1 MHNWFICG
9 IQLKYCLF
17 SYQSPSTCNG
27 CRHLNS
33 CAIYHKVWIF
43 FFFMMKVFFNDTL
56 GSFCWFE
63 RDYLSIYIK
72 FTFCNRHMEAMLQL
86 AVLVIYL
93 TTLWIT
99 WQSRIIT
106 FLNNGI
112 DWLFSKLELLRYNDL
127 LNVLWNLKFTS
138 LTSVYDNI
146 GKKEEYLPALSFKFW
161 KWGSHII
168 LFCPWHKKWA
178 FDRFFRK
185 KQKIH
190 IQFCLP

>member
-1 MHNWFICG
+1 
-9 IQLKYCLF
+9 
-17 SYQSPSTCNG
+17 
-27 CRHLNS
+27 
-33 CAIYHKVWIF
+33 
-43 FFFMMKVFFNDTL
+43 MMKVFFNDTL

-86 AVLVIYL
+86 AGLVIYL

-112 DWLFSKLELLRYNDL
+112 DWLISKLELLRYIGL

-161 KWGSHII
+161 KRGLHTI